1 MRLRRQTTCYWHGQ
15 AKGLSLLE
23 LLVAIAMLSI
33 VGAIAVPHLNKSI
46 LNLSTATQMLMG
58 SIRVARADAVSRGT
72 RYRVVFSADSYSV
85 QRLQLSGDGEWVP
98 AVTSEEV
105 NLPSGITINVVEGDG
120 VIEFNTRGLVV
131 PPPGEEVAEIER
143 LSLHDSRDGDTQ
155 YLEVW
160 PSGQVLEG

>member
-1 MRLRRQTTCYWHGQ
+1 MRSRRQITGYWYSRP
-15 AKGLSLLE
+15 KGLSLLE

-33 VGAIAVPHLNKSI
+33 IGAIAIPHLNKSI
-46 LNLSTATQMLMG
+46 FNLSTATQMLVA

-72 RYRVVFSADSYSV
+72 RYRVVLGTNSYSV

-98 AVTSEEV
+98 ASTTEEV
-105 NLPSGITINVVEGDG
+105 NLPSGITINVMDGDG

-131 PPPGEEVAEIER
+131 PAPGEELAEIEQ
-143 LSLHDSRDGDTQ
+143 LTLHDSRDGDTK

-160 PSGQVLEG
+160 PSGQVLGG